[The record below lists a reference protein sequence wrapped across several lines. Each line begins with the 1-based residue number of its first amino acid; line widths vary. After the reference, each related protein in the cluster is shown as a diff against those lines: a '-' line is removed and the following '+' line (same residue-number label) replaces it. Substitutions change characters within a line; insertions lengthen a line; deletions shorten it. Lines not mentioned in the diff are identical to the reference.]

1 MSPQSVTP
9 ISTPVARGSGNEAR
23 RTHREARSFGGALH
37 RGRANSAKKLGEG
50 MPAGELVVAV
60 EKERLQDQFDPDV
73 AEVTR
78 RVEQRGPPSKRRRAD
93 AR

>member
-1 MSPQSVTP
+1 
-9 ISTPVARGSGNEAR
+9 
-23 RTHREARSFGGALH
+23 
-37 RGRANSAKKLGEG
+37 

>member
-1 MSPQSVTP
+1 
-9 ISTPVARGSGNEAR
+9 
-23 RTHREARSFGGALH
+23 
-37 RGRANSAKKLGEG
+37 

-78 RVEQRGPPSKRRRAD
+78 RVVTARAAFEETARRCEMIDCRVKKD
-93 AR
+93 RVR